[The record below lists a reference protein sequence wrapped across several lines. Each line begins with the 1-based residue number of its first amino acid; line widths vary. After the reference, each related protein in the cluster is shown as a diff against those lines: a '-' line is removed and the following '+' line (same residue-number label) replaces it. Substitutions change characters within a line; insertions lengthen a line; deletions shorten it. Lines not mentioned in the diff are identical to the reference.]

1 MDLSCAAVC
10 GGALCWIAPDRGN
23 LHLVQLISF
32 GCGVDAIT
40 SDEVREILQ
49 AQGREYTQIKID
61 EVSNMGAVT
70 IRLRSLFAVI
80 AEKKTKNEEK
90 KA

>member
-1 MDLSCAAVC
+1 M
-10 GGALCWIAPDRGN
+10 
-23 LHLVQLISF
+23 QLISF

-61 EVSNMGAVT
+61 EVSNMGAIT

-80 AEKKTKNEEK
+80 AEKKTKNEEE